1 MIIFKLKS
9 LFNEV
14 YKPIQKWED
23 CNVQNLSLIHI

>member
-23 CNVQNLSLIHI
+23 CNVQNNDS